1 MENHR
6 HVTRKGGAG
15 RKRVDGKAKTQSSA
29 TTVARGGE
37 AELFHRKGKR
47 LYTVVLCYS
56 RRGKITWSAP
66 RPEGGGRQVEKETN
80 AKNV

>member
-47 LYTVVLCYS
+47 LYTVCLLYTSPSPRDKRQS
-56 RRGKITWSAP
+56 RMPSSA
-66 RPEGGGRQVEKETN
+66 
-80 AKNV
+80 

>member
-47 LYTVVLCYS
+47 LYTVVL
-56 RRGKITWSAP
+56 
-66 RPEGGGRQVEKETN
+66 
-80 AKNV
+80 